1 MGSKRFHMVKGKVV
15 PVIESKADIDLLSVA
30 ELKGELKSYG
40 LFVSGKKKELRAR
53 LKVAIAYEGIKNP
66 KADMKKAVELL
77 LESYWFG
84 WDDGKPH
91 IFDKMFDKYGTFVPS
106 VGKASSMVGTPDKWT
121 SKINLAAR
129 GEGQTVK
136 MLMMQEGKIVLQ
148 KMLNPKPGERGAPA
162 LQEAFKDMPPQ
173 SVVYLIE
180 HDGEK
185 YEFEKHGPG
194 KYYIFKDKNNKPHII
209 PRWAIG

>member
-1 MGSKRFHMVKGKVV
+1 MARKKKPRLKIIV
-15 PVIESKADIDLLSVA
+15 PVDN
-30 ELKGELKSYG
+30 
-40 LFVSGKKKELRAR
+40 
-53 LKVAIAYEGIKNP
+53 NP
-66 KADMKKAVELL
+66 QADMKKAVALL

-106 VGKASSMVGTPDKWT
+106 VGKASSMKGTPDKHT
-121 SKINLAAR
+121 SKINLSAR

-136 MLMMQEGKIVLQ
+136 MLMREGKVVLQ
-148 KMLNPKPGERGAPA
+148 EKVGTSPA
-162 LQEAFKDMPPQ
+162 LQEAFKNMTIEQ
-173 SVVYLIE
+173 VVSLIK

-185 YEFEKHGPG
+185 FEFT
-194 KYYIFKDKNNKPHII
+194 KYKPDGSSYTYPVGRAVWTI